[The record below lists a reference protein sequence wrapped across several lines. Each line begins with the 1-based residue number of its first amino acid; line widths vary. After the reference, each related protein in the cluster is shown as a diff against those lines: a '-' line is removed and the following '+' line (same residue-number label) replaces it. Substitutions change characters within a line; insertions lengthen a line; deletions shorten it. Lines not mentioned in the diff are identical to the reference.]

1 MSTFLGVAPVSNI
14 REGFIGR
21 ENELNELKAHL
32 SKEAIV
38 LIEGVGGVG
47 KTSLSYVYA
56 EENKGLYRNGIHRY
70 YAHYQTN
77 SLIDVLSGE
86 STKPDS
92 LVIIDE
98 FDLASPELSS
108 EIILESKKGVKF
120 LLISRSSRLEFSDY
134 KKIVLNG
141 FSQADLASY
150 IRQRELIGYSTE
162 EVNALFE
169 WSSGSPLV
177 MDLALNAIRD
187 KNLTFKEVQ
196 HFLSRFDTTGIID
209 SQGRPISS
217 QSPPPPAIINSVQY
231 VNDEMIRD
239 IYTNPKI
246 MHKLSPRQFEEL
258 TAELLYRQGYTVELT
273 PASGDGGVDIYAAK
287 KDGVGTFMYLVEC
300 KKYSP
305 KNKVG
310 VCVVRSLHGVVQ
322 HKRANAGLVVTT
334 SSFTKGAKEFQAEI
348 KYQLQLTDYM
358 ALHEWLEKIAKGA

>member
-1 MSTFLGVAPVSNI
+1 MSNFLGFAPVSNI

-21 ENELNELKAHL
+21 ENELNELTVHL
-32 SKEAIV
+32 SKEPIV
-38 LIEGVGGVG
+38 LIEGVAGVG

-56 EENKGLYRNGIHRY
+56 EVNKGLYKNGIHRY

-77 SLIDVLSGE
+77 SLNDILAYE
-86 STKPDS
+86 SIKPES

-98 FDLASPELSS
+98 FDFTSPELSR
-108 EIILESKKGVKF
+108 EIIFESKRGVKF
-120 LLISRSSRLEFSDY
+120 LLISRSSHSELSSY
-134 KKIVLNG
+134 KKIVLEG
-141 FSQADLASY
+141 FSHADLASY
-150 IRQRELIGYSTE
+150 IRQRELMGYSIE

-187 KNLTFKEVQ
+187 EKLSFKEVQ
-196 HFLSRFDTTGIID
+196 HFLSRFDSSGIID

-217 QSPPPPAIINSVQY
+217 QSQPPPAIIRSVQY

-239 IYTNPKI
+239 IYANPKT
-246 MHKLSPRQFEEL
+246 MHTLSPRQFEEL

-310 VCVVRSLHGVVQ
+310 VSVVRSLHGVVQ

-348 KYQLQLTDYM
+348 KYQLQLADYM